1 MVYKKYAPA
10 PGRLRWRRHA
20 TASRHRRRKKFACHI
35 CSVPSLPLPPVH
47 RRRHAAR
54 SRPRTGRARGPRSGR
69 FGRRGGD
76 RQCDATIVAAC
87 RVQSEGSK
95 WRTAGCPPTGGGLC
109 PPMGGQ
115 GWTASARTT
124 SANIPPRPSTHPNL
138 GALRGGGVT
147 SGLFRWGDRR
157 TSSARGMIG
166 RTTSASLVSLRGRR
180 AQHEYEPVHTPG
192 RRRSGGRSRTKFGR
206 FFEVSQKIRIK
217 SHLHTSTSF
226 TSYTICC
233 TVPHLA

>member
-1 MVYKKYAPA
+1 MLVERTFSPVRADGGAARRARPA
-10 PGRLRWRRHA
+10 GRSPVDDQRQLSGAWRSERLREHARGDPTTAAGWRRGQVGK
-20 TASRHRRRKKFACHI
+20 R
-35 CSVPSLPLPPVH
+35 
-47 RRRHAAR
+47 AAR
-54 SRPRTGRARGPRSGR
+54 ALRRAEARSPRPSPSPKQPALSSRR
-69 FGRRGGD
+69 FLAERRGLA
-76 RQCDATIVAAC
+76 QCDATIAAAC

-95 WRTAGCPPTGGGLC
+95 WRTARCPPTGGGLC

-115 GWTASARTT
+115 GRTASARTT

-180 AQHEYEPVHTPG
+180 AQHEYEPVHTPLG
-192 RRRSGGRSRTKFGR
+192 R
-206 FFEVSQKIRIK
+206 
-217 SHLHTSTSF
+217 
-226 TSYTICC
+226 
-233 TVPHLA
+233 

>member
-1 MVYKKYAPA
+1 MRRRRTSSTFGSTQPSKQVAHTVRRDRAPISRRPVRGFDA
-10 PGRLRWRRHA
+10 GLASAQRCSAPTEGTSVRLSSTLPPGRS
-20 TASRHRRRKKFACHI
+20 TG
-35 CSVPSLPLPPVH
+35 CSAPKTTTPV
-47 RRRHAAR
+47 
-54 SRPRTGRARGPRSGR
+54 RGDGGW
-69 FGRRGGD
+69 GRRFLAERRGLA
-76 RQCDATIVAAC
+76 QCDATIAAAC

-95 WRTAGCPPTGGGLC
+95 WRTARCPPTGGGLC

-115 GWTASARTT
+115 GRTASARTT

-180 AQHEYEPVHTPG
+180 AQHEYEPVHTPA
-192 RRRSGGRSRTKFGR
+192 S
-206 FFEVSQKIRIK
+206 
-217 SHLHTSTSF
+217 
-226 TSYTICC
+226 
-233 TVPHLA
+233 

>member
-1 MVYKKYAPA
+1 MDPA
-10 PGRLRWRRHA
+10 SFLHTQPGLPRARQA
-20 TASRHRRRKKFACHI
+20 TRMRGRRRFLAE
-35 CSVPSLPLPPVH
+35 
-47 RRRHAAR
+47 
-54 SRPRTGRARGPRSGR
+54 
-69 FGRRGGD
+69 RRGLA
-76 RQCDATIVAAC
+76 QCDATIAAAC

-95 WRTAGCPPTGGGLC
+95 WRTARCPPTGGGLC

-115 GWTASARTT
+115 GRTASARTT

>member
-1 MVYKKYAPA
+1 MAE
-10 PGRLRWRRHA
+10 
-20 TASRHRRRKKFACHI
+20 
-35 CSVPSLPLPPVH
+35 
-47 RRRHAAR
+47 
-54 SRPRTGRARGPRSGR
+54 
-69 FGRRGGD
+69 RRGLA
-76 RQCDATIVAAC
+76 QCDATIAAAC

-95 WRTAGCPPTGGGLC
+95 WRTARCPPTGGGLC

-115 GWTASARTT
+115 GRTASARTT

-180 AQHEYEPVHTPG
+180 AQHEYEPVHTP
-192 RRRSGGRSRTKFGR
+192 RRGGEDAPARVRQLDASRTLDPMPSRSHHSPLAQRGRSPAGA
-206 FFEVSQKIRIK
+206 
-217 SHLHTSTSF
+217 
-226 TSYTICC
+226 
-233 TVPHLA
+233 LAFACAFHMSRVAAPPASRPQR

>member
-1 MVYKKYAPA
+1 MCRFPSDSVRAHLFSQPLEK
-10 PGRLRWRRHA
+10 RL
-20 TASRHRRRKKFACHI
+20 
-35 CSVPSLPLPPVH
+35 V
-47 RRRHAAR
+47 
-54 SRPRTGRARGPRSGR
+54 RGDGGW
-69 FGRRGGD
+69 GRRFLAERRGLA
-76 RQCDATIVAAC
+76 QCDATIAAAC

-95 WRTAGCPPTGGGLC
+95 WRTARCPPTGGGLC

-115 GWTASARTT
+115 GRTASARTT

-180 AQHEYEPVHTPG
+180 AQHEYEPVHTPAG
-192 RRRSGGRSRTKFGR
+192 FVVVFYGKISG
-206 FFEVSQKIRIK
+206 VRIG
-217 SHLHTSTSF
+217 STMR
-226 TSYTICC
+226 
-233 TVPHLA
+233 VAR